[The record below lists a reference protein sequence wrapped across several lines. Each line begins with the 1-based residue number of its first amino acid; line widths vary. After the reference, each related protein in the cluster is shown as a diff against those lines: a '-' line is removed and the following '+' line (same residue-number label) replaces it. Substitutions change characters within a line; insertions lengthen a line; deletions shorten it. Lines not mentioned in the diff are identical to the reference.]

1 MSFSVASAS
10 FSSGDT
16 IPTRHTE
23 DGDDLSPPLKFGEP
37 PPGTHQLVLICD
49 DPDAPTPEPWVHW
62 LLYNLSPETRELTE
76 GIARAER
83 LASLKGACQG
93 KNTWN
98 RDNLGYRGPAP
109 PPGKPHRYFFKLYA
123 LDTVLTLPPGLD
135 KNAVLKAIEGHV
147 IGQAELIGV
156 YERK

>member
-10 FSSGDT
+10 FSSGET
-16 IPTRHTE
+16 IPSRHTE

-37 PPGTHQLVLICD
+37 PSGTHQLVLICD

-62 LLYNLSPETRELTE
+62 LLYNLSPEIRELTE